1 MTTHPDSP
9 DGLLEQAHHHAS
21 NGKLEPA
28 LRCIDLALRLSPR
41 SAVLH
46 FNRGLLLR
54 ALGQNNDAILAQR
67 KAWKL
72 RPSWLEP
79 LLALTELALE
89 TPTTYGKKIS
99 ELEKALDTSTWND
112 NSRATFL
119 RGRLAAQ
126 RGDLREAERLYRAA
140 SQQNPELTLTQ
151 QYLASLLLT
160 QERWS
165 EAEGIL
171 QQLLNQQPKRA
182 DILSNLSI
190 ALLRQNKLVQA
201 LTIAEKALAEVKGVE
216 DRASVLVNLG
226 SILQELGHRDNAR
239 QCYGEALALDPC
251 QANALLNL
259 GVLDFQQRDFE
270 GAEWHYREALLLKP
284 NDPRT
289 EVNLAGLLLLQ
300 GRTQEGWQHYEARLG
315 GNNEL
320 LHQPEGLPLWQGQA
334 LRGELL
340 LVHEQGLGDTFQFI
354 RYARLL
360 QKQGISCQFQG
371 PSKLH
376 SLLLHSGLVSHCI
389 SDGEP
394 VPTQVEAWIPMLS
407 MPRLLPSGQ
416 TNHAYLRTNAGLLN
430 TWQQQLGQARSLRLA
445 LHWQGQPEH
454 EFTVSR
460 GRSFALSTLEP
471 LLSIPCVEWISLQK
485 GPGSEQAR
493 QAPFAHSWHPQQALI
508 DATWDF
514 EDAAAIL
521 SCCDGLVSSD
531 SGIAHLAGALGC
543 RVWLMLPW
551 LAEWRWGLESTST
564 PWYPNHTLLRQRNE
578 GDWSHP
584 VDQLIEKITALTQ
597 DCNPHLRHYFDEFSD
612 LRSTEIRD

>member
-1 MTTHPDSP
+1 MTTNPESI
-9 DGLLEQAHHHAS
+9 DGLLNLARQQVS
-21 NGKLEPA
+21 IGQLEPA
-28 LRCIDLALRLSPR
+28 LRYIDVALGLSPR

-54 ALGQNNDAILAQR
+54 ALGRNDAARLAQQMAL
-67 KAWKL
+67 KFN
-72 RPSWLEP
+72 PSWLEP
-79 LLALTELALE
+79 LLALAELALE
-89 TPTTYGKKIS
+89 PPMAAEQKLS
-99 ELEKALDTSTWND
+99 ELDHALDNSTWNG

-126 RGDLREAERLYRAA
+126 RGDLGEAERLYRAA
-140 SQQNPELTLTQ
+140 SQQDPKLSLAQ
-151 QYLASLLLT
+151 QHLASLLLS

-165 EAEGIL
+165 EAQSIL
-171 QQLLNQQPKRA
+171 IKLLKQQPKRA
-182 DILSNLSI
+182 DLLSNLSI
-190 ALLRQNKLVQA
+190 ALLRQNKVKQALDVAEQA
-201 LTIAEKALAEVKGVE
+201 LTEVQGDE
-216 DRASVLVNLG
+216 ARASVLVNLG
-226 SILQELGHRDNAR
+226 SILQELGQRDRAR
-239 QCYGEALALDPC
+239 QCYSDALDLDPC

-284 NDPRT
+284 GDPRT
-289 EVNLAGLLLLQ
+289 EVNLAGVLLLR
-300 GRTQEGWQHYEARLG
+300 GRTQEGWQHYESRLSG
-315 GNNEL
+315 RSEL
-320 LHQPEGLPLWQGQA
+320 LHRPEGLPLWQGWP
-334 LRGELL
+334 LNGELL

-360 QKQGISCQFQG
+360 QKQGIICQFQG

-376 SLLLHSGLVSHCI
+376 SLLLRSGLVRHCI
-389 SDGEP
+389 SEGEP

-407 MPRLLPSGQ
+407 LPRLLPTGP
-416 TNHAYLRTNAGLLN
+416 TNHAYLRTDARLLRD
-430 TWQQQLGQARSLRLA
+430 WQQQLGKAPGLRLA

-460 GRSFALSTLEP
+460 GRSFPLSTLEP
-471 LLSIPCVEWISLQK
+471 LLSIPDVEWISLQK

-493 QAPFAHSWHPQQALI
+493 QAPFANSWHPQQARI

-543 RVWLMLPW
+543 RVWLLLPW
-551 LAEWRWGLESTST
+551 LAEWRWGLESRTTS
-564 PWYPNHTLLRQRNE
+564 WYTNHTLLRQQNE
-578 GDWSHP
+578 DDWSNP
-584 VDQLIEKITALTQ
+584 VNQLVDEIAILTQ
-597 DCNPHLRHYFDEFSD
+597 G
-612 LRSTEIRD
+612 